1 MGDEQKPTKTA
12 QEHSKTVWFYP
23 AIEAGGWPG
32 HEVLR
37 TGALLRVATAFE
49 AAAHSLAEI
58 AANTWHGSHALAEI
72 AANTWHGS
80 HAQSAQ
86 LNKKSEDLR
95 KARAENRRLK
105 KALAER
111 NKESV
116 SS

>member
-58 AANTWHGSHALAEI
+58 AANTWHGSHA
-72 AANTWHGS
+72 
-80 HAQSAQ
+80 QSAQ